1 MPCHRR
7 LPPDSD
13 LLRQPAHR
21 KCLRAHRLH
30 HSCAR
35 RHGLGDGRA
44 FRRPVHRRGRESLR
58 PLPRGI
64 AGPDRHFRDVHPGAA
79 VTSERSVRRTGMRG
93 LSIGYIALVIA
104 ALAGVPLLTASNV
117 VLNFLVV
124 ALLIALVGQ
133 GWNVLGGYGGQY
145 SFGHAAFFGT
155 GAYVTAILQMHYG
168 VNAWIAFVLGIAG
181 GALTG
186 AAIGALTFRSGLKG
200 SYFALVTL
208 AFAEVLRIL
217 ASVAPITGAGVGIL
231 ITLDLRPQAFQFQ
244 SRAPFYWIILS
255 LVAISLIIVRVIE
268 QSRFG
273 AWLVAVRE
281 NEDAAKAVGVDIA
294 RVKLVAMTISAA
306 ITAAGGGF
314 YAQYFLF
321 IDSGIAYGP
330 WISVEALLAP
340 IVGGIG
346 TVFGPLLGAL
356 VVKTLGELTKLVTG
370 DAPGLD
376 LVIYGSVLIV
386 IVAFAP
392 HGIAGLLTDLRVRF
406 ARLKSSVAEGAHG

>member
-1 MPCHRR
+1 MTRAS
-7 LPPDSD
+7 L
-13 LLRQPAHR
+13 AH
-21 KCLRAHRLH
+21 
-30 HSCAR
+30 
-35 RHGLGDGRA
+35 
-44 FRRPVHRRGRESLR
+44 
-58 PLPRGI
+58 I
-64 AGPDRHFRDVHPGAA
+64 A
-79 VTSERSVRRTGMRG
+79 
-93 LSIGYIALVIA
+93 IVIA
-104 ALAGVPLLTASNV
+104 VLAAVPLLTSSNV

-155 GAYVTAILQMHYG
+155 GAYVSAILQTRYC
-168 VNAWIAFVLGIAG
+168 VNAWLAFALGIAG
-181 GALTG
+181 GALIG

-244 SRAPFYWIILS
+244 SRAPFYWIILALLAAS
-255 LVAISLIIVRVIE
+255 LLIVRLIE

-273 AWLVAVRE
+273 AWLAAVRE
-281 NEDAAKAVGVDIA
+281 NEEAAKAVGVNTQ
-294 RVKLVAMTISAA
+294 RVKLAAMTISAA
-306 ITAAGGGF
+306 ITAAGGAF

-330 WISVEALLAP
+330 WISIEALLAP

-346 TVFGPLLGAL
+346 TAFGPLLGAL
-356 VVKTLGELTKLVTG
+356 VVKTLGELTKLITG

-376 LVIYGSVLIV
+376 LVIYGGVLIL

-392 HGIAGLLTDLRVRF
+392 QGIAGLIADLRVRF
-406 ARLKSSVAEGAHG
+406 ARLRPRLPERARG